1 MSIQVI
7 AKKKRFN
14 LTKKDLPLKDPPF
27 PPFFPMLKNN
37 KYQKKK
43 FPFRKPITERIQ
55 VRISYKDL
63 IFSKDSFEGE
73 RLKLFLRNSGMKCDR
88 EGNLLGEIS
97 HWEDWEDNESRDMI
111 YEQTVSVPSSSSSS
125 LLKPAYIAP
134 YAPCTPRFPRIKP
147 CPDPP

>member
-27 PPFFPMLKNN
+27 PPFFPMLKD

-43 FPFRKPITERIQ
+43 FPFKKPTIERLQ

-97 HWEDWEDNESRDMI
+97 HWEDVESRDMI

-134 YAPCTPRFPRIKP
+134 CTPRFPP
-147 CPDPP
+147 Y